1 MWFHGG
7 YWRALPKEGNSFVAL
22 GLVSTGISVAVVD
35 YPLGPVVSLDEIVR
49 QTRSAVAWLHRH
61 GREHGLD
68 TSRIHI
74 GVSSG
79 A

>member
-1 MWFHGG
+1 VWFRGG
-7 YWRALPKEGNSFVAL
+7 YWRDLAKEDNFFVAL

-35 YPLGPVVSLDEIVR
+35 CPLGPVVSLDEIVR

-74 GVSSG
+74 GVSSK